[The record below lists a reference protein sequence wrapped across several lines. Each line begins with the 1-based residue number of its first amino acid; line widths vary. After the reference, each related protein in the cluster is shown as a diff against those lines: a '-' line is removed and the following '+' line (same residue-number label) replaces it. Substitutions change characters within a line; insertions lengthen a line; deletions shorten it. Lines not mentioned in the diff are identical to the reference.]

1 MITYESLEKL
11 GDDCNKLLNYIS
23 ATTDIEKNR
32 KMRKAQKSIIQSI
45 KNYNS
50 K

>member
-23 ATTDIEKNR
+23 VTTDIEKIV
-32 KMRKAQKSIIQSI
+32 K
-45 KNYNS
+45 
-50 K
+50 